1 MSKMNSQPATTD
13 RAAIFSRAARLVIKV
28 GSGVLT
34 DADGLDRRRVDLLA
48 DSIARLHAAGR
59 QVVLVSSGAIASGR
73 AKLGLSAEQLRTV
86 PQKQAAAA
94 LGQSGL
100 MRAYEEAFARG
111 GLKAAQVLLT
121 ASDLEDRRR
130 YNNIHNTFTTLL
142 EWGVVPVVNEN
153 DTVAVEEIKLG
164 DNDNLAAMLSTLL
177 QADLM
182 INLTNVDGVLDDDPR
197 ANPDA
202 RRIPVVDRVQPG
214 LIRAASSQPGAV
226 GRGGVL
232 SKVLAAE
239 KTACAGIPAVVA
251 NGLID
256 DILDRL
262 FAGQDLGTL
271 FTPHGRRLTGRK
283 YWIAF
288 TAAGGGWVAMDE
300 GAVRPIV
307 EQGKSL
313 LAAGIREV
321 HGPFEAG
328 DAIRVLGPG
337 EVVLGVG
344 LTNYSSADLELIKGL
359 RSEYFEQIL
368 GRKDSDVVIHRDNF
382 AVFSLDEE
390 ESLACLLNK

>member
-1 MSKMNSQPATTD
+1 MKKMSSQAIHND
-13 RAAIFSRAARLVIKV
+13 RRELFAKVNRLVIKV

-34 DADGLDRRRVDLLA
+34 NRAGLDHHQVRVLA
-48 DSIARLHAAGR
+48 DQISRLVESGR

-73 AKLGLSAEQLRTV
+73 AALGLSASRLRSV

-100 MRAYEEAFARG
+100 IQAYEEAFAPHGR
-111 GLKAAQVLLT
+111 KVAQVLLT

-164 DNDNLAAMLSTLL
+164 DNDNLAAMLTALL

-182 INLTNVDGVLDDDPR
+182 INLTNVDGLLDDDPR
-197 ANPDA
+197 NNPQA
-202 RRIPVVDRVQPG
+202 QRIPVVDKVEPA

-239 KTACAGIPAVVA
+239 KTACAGIPALVA

-256 DILDRL
+256 DVLDRL

-271 FTPHGRRLTGRK
+271 FTTHGQRLTGRK
-283 YWIAF
+283 HWIAF
-288 TAAGGGWVAMDE
+288 TAASHGLVVIDE

-307 EQGKSL
+307 EKGKSL

-321 HGPFEAG
+321 RGPFEAG

-337 EVVLGVG
+337 ELVLGVG
-344 LTNYSSADLELIKGL
+344 LTNYSSAELEKIKGL
-359 RSEYFEQIL
+359 RSDYFEQIL
-368 GRKDSDVVIHRDNF
+368 GRKDSDEVIHRDNF